1 MSQQTNEIELHL
13 SKLLEDLATGH
24 TWLKKD
30 DKGYGSIQEKY
41 GATDIEIKII
51 RKNPLLEG
59 KEPTFRVFKIVNDL
73 SGFNDKPNKTKLDKP
88 EEDYIDIKIENTILE
103 TPSQTQEEQCS
114 SFFNI

>member
-1 MSQQTNEIELHL
+1 MTEQTKQIDLYL

-41 GATDIEIKII
+41 GATDVEIKII

-59 KEPTFRVFKIVNDL
+59 KEPTFRVFTIINDL
-73 SGFNDKPNKTKLDKP
+73 DDVKPNVKTKPVIK
-88 EEDYIDIKIENTILE
+88 EESYIDIKIENKIE
-103 TPSQTQEEQCS
+103 TNLNENIEEQCE

>member
-1 MSQQTNEIELHL
+1 MSQQTNEIELYL

-73 SGFNDKPNKTKLDKP
+73 SGFNDDPSKTKP
-88 EEDYIDIKIENTILE
+88 VIEEESYIDIKIENKIE
-103 TPSQTQEEQCS
+103 TNLNENIEEQCE